1 MKKKKIYKNPIFI
14 FLMVV
19 TILFLSPFIIT
30 FITKTVINLLDG
42 FQVRA
47 QWVNAT
53 EVISISPKLQFQF
66 SQDVDPQFIADSF
79 ITDPQVTGLW
89 IWLEEDLAIWQSEEL
104 IPFGQLLRFGFETIE
119 IEELSDLPK
128 LKPIEWHSYIREPEI
143 GILKAESGGKEL
155 FRMAPHSPSTLT
167 RLTNTNGMVIDFT
180 VSPDGEQ
187 ILFSQRNE
195 QSGIDLWLIDRNGEE
210 PKMILNC
217 GSDRCSSLNWNP
229 KRDEI
234 VFTIEESILEN
245 DEMTWDLPVPFIL
258 NLVTGETQSIFKDPN
273 QIGYDPVWSS
283 NGQWVTVWKGMNK
296 GIEII
301 HSGSKTPIFSDS
313 SSEDT
318 GCWSPDERYFFYSN
332 VREEG
337 LPIVSIIYRVE
348 ILTGQRDFFTGSE
361 LFDLG
366 YNYYYPAC
374 YPAGN
379 GVMAAVQVDPKI
391 PQRELWWI
399 KTDGTF
405 QKISDDLSL
414 MVTQYSWSPDGNR
427 VSFLR
432 DTLTGLADGS
442 EIILW
447 DFSNSEVIQTMVDGV
462 YNIQWIP

>member
-1 MKKKKIYKNPIFI
+1 
-14 FLMVV
+14 MVV
-19 TILFLSPFIIT
+19 IFLFLSPFILT
-30 FITKTVINLLDG
+30 FITKTAINLVDG

-47 QWVNAT
+47 QWTNAS

-79 ITDPQVTGLW
+79 IIDPQVAGQWT
-89 IWLEEDLAIWQSEEL
+89 WLEEDLAIWQPEEL
-104 IPFGQLLRFGFETIE
+104 IPSGQLLRFGFEAIE
-119 IEELSDLPK
+119 IEELADHPK

-143 GILKAESGGKEL
+143 GLLKAESGGKEL

-167 RLTNTNGMVIDFT
+167 RLTETDGMVFDFT

-187 ILFSQRNE
+187 ILFSQRNA
-195 QSGIDLWLIDRNGEE
+195 QSGSDLWLIDRNGKD
-210 PKMILNC
+210 PKKILNC
-217 GSDRCSSLNWNP
+217 GSDRCLSLNWNP

-234 VFTIEESILEN
+234 VFTIEKSIVEN
-245 DEMTWDLPVPFIL
+245 NEITWDLPAPFLL
-258 NLVTGETQSIFKDPN
+258 NLITGVTQSIFKDPN

-283 NGQWVTVWKGMNK
+283 NGQWVTVWKCTNK

-301 HSGSKTPIFSDS
+301 HSDSKTPIFSDS

-348 ILTGQRDFFTGSE
+348 ILTGQRDFFTSSE
-361 LFDLG
+361 LFELG

-374 YPAGN
+374 HPAGT
-379 GVMAAVQVDPKI
+379 GVIAAVQVDPKI

-399 KTDGTF
+399 KTDGSF

-414 MVTQYSWSPDGNR
+414 MVVQYSWSPDGSR

-432 DTLTGLADGS
+432 DTLTGLVDGS
-442 EIILW
+442 EIVLW
-447 DFSNSEVIQTMVDGV
+447 DSSNSEELLTLVDGV
-462 YNIQWIP
+462 YSIRWIP